1 MKSAR
6 VEKRRSKKVLESDDE
21 EDEVVPV
28 KKAKNDRRSSRSAR
42 NSRRN
47 TPESDEYQRPSRRES
62 KKSLETA
69 AERRASRRSFDPF
82 NTISLSNLIDEVIK
96 NKNSWPFLKSVSSSE
111 VPDYYDVIKRPMD
124 IGKIKSKLN
133 LGDYQTNEQIMRDFE
148 QIFINCDL
156 YNNAQSEI
164 YQ

>member
-1 MKSAR
+1 M
-6 VEKRRSKKVLESDDE
+6 
-21 EDEVVPV
+21 
-28 KKAKNDRRSSRSAR
+28 
-42 NSRRN
+42 
-47 TPESDEYQRPSRRES
+47 
-62 KKSLETA
+62 
-69 AERRASRRSFDPF
+69 
-82 NTISLSNLIDEVIK
+82 IK

-156 YNNAQSEI
+156 YNNAHSEI
-164 YQ
+164 YQAGVKLEKFVIKRSKELHLPYNPSDMSS

>member
-1 MKSAR
+1 
-6 VEKRRSKKVLESDDE
+6 
-21 EDEVVPV
+21 
-28 KKAKNDRRSSRSAR
+28 
-42 NSRRN
+42 
-47 TPESDEYQRPSRRES
+47 
-62 KKSLETA
+62 
-69 AERRASRRSFDPF
+69 
-82 NTISLSNLIDEVIK
+82 
-96 NKNSWPFLKSVSSSE
+96 
-111 VPDYYDVIKRPMD
+111 MD